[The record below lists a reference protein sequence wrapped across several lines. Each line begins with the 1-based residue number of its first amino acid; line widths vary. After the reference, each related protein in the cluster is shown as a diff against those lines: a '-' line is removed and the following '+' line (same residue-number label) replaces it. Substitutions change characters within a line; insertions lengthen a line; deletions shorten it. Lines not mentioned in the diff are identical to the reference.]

1 MLSILRDMQGDC
13 GRLPQSNPQ
22 KTARWIMKAEYFTEE
37 GGEMRAAMAANRDGR
52 NHNRTKGPDEDC
64 AAWREHRIRPDMR
77 LLVQDARSGDKP
89 LDFEYDSEAPPL
101 QFFYCLEGEAQIHI
115 RRKGGGK
122 VGGRLR
128 PRQYLVAWVPGA
140 RATAVREHDGP
151 MKVVAFLVNPEALRQ
166 LACAETRPCDKRCGA
181 SCREHIRDLAAGM
194 LRKSFHQQANLPL
207 HLEITLQQ
215 IADCPK
221 IGEGLGNI
229 FLEYKAMELF
239 YNQISLFDA
248 PEESER
254 KKLSAFE
261 LKAAQEAYDR
271 LMRDLASPPYLMQL
285 AKDVGLTHTRLNRI
299 FKILHNDT
307 VFGVFRS
314 KRLECAKQ
322 MLESGRQSVSEIAFR
337 CGFATPS
344 HLSRC
349 FLVKYGIQPK
359 RYQSALAAPH

>member
-1 MLSILRDMQGDC
+1 
-13 GRLPQSNPQ
+13 
-22 KTARWIMKAEYFTEE
+22 MKAEHFAET
-37 GGEMRAAMAANRDGR
+37 GGEFPERPAQRKLT
-52 NHNRTKGPDEDC
+52 RTRRKGPGI
-64 AAWREHRIRPDMR
+64 AAPPERRVVPAWHEHRIRPDMR
-77 LLVQDARSGDKP
+77 LLVRDAKAGGEP
-89 LDFEYDSEAPPL
+89 LRFDYDAETPLL
-101 QFFYCLEGEAQIHI
+101 QFFYCLSGEAEIRI
-115 RRKGGGK
+115 RRKNGASA
-122 VGGRLR
+122 GGRIKA
-128 PRQYLVAWVPGA
+128 RQYSVAYVPNARSTLVAERG
-140 RATAVREHDGP
+140 GP
-151 MKVVAFLVNPEALRQ
+151 MRAVAFLVNPEALRQ
-166 LACAETRPCDKRCGA
+166 LACAGVKNCGRRCGA
-181 SCREHIRDLAAGM
+181 SCRERIRNLAAGM
-194 LRKSFHQQANLPL
+194 TSASFLQRADLPL

-215 IADCPK
+215 IADCPM
-221 IGEGLGNI
+221 INDGLNKI